1 MTHVKLMGEL
11 GEKFGA
17 EWTSADSS
25 MRDVLK
31 LIDCQVEGLKEYLAD
46 CHNKNIQFS
55 IQNGDELFEDEED
68 LWLPNL
74 KDTVIITPVPTG
86 SGKGLGKLIA
96 GLLLLAALIFV
107 PGGFGLFTATGGVG
121 AGGVTAAGMA
131 GMQAGGALTIAGAG
145 AGTVTGLSLAQATA
159 AGLTVSL
166 SVPGMLV
173 AALGV
178 NLALMGIAEMSAPD
192 AGDMTSDPS
201 YLFNGAGKNI
211 EQGQPVPLLY
221 GEMKIG
227 GTPINEGFA
236 PGSVTTSANPSHIVS
251 GSSTLHQEDGTS
263 DYTSQTSVDSGTIN
277 LNDLGSLNVGVLP

>member
-17 EWTSADSS
+17 EWTSVDSS

-31 LIDCQVEGLKEYLAD
+31 LIDCQVEGFKEYLAE
-46 CHNKNIQFS
+46 CHTKNIQFS

-74 KDTVIITPVPTG
+74 KDTVIITPVPAG

-96 GLLLLAALIFV
+96 GLLLLAALFFI
-107 PGGFGLFTATGGVG
+107 PGMGATLTTGGATTSGGLYATGAAATGGAMQVG
-121 AGGVTAAGMA
+121 VVYGTGTSVAAA
-131 GMQAGGALTIAGAG
+131 ISAGA
-145 AGTVTGLSLAQATA
+145 SLT
-159 AGLTVSL
+159 
-166 SVPGMLV
+166 VPGMLV

-178 NLALMGIAEMSAPD
+178 NLALMGLMEMSAPE

-201 YLFNGAGKNI
+201 FLFNGAGKNI
-211 EQGQPVPLLY
+211 EQGQPVPVLY
-221 GEMKIG
+221 GQMKIG

-236 PGSVTTSANPSHIVS
+236 PGTVNSYASSNYTTTTTSSNYKS
-251 GSSTLHQEDGTS
+251 DGTS
-263 DYTSQTSVDSGTIN
+263 AYTTQTAPHTGTTSSSDYETQEQ
-277 LNDLGSLNVGVLP
+277 

>member
-17 EWTSADSS
+17 EWISADSS

-31 LIDCQVEGLKEYLAD
+31 LIDCQVEGFKEYLAD

-74 KDTVIITPVPTG
+74 KDTVIITPVPAG

-96 GLLLLAALIFV
+96 GLLLIAAMFFL
-107 PGGFGLFTATGGVG
+107 PGTASLFTTGGQAGATINMGIAGGGSMTLGTSAYTALATGGS
-121 AGGVTAAGMA
+121 
-131 GMQAGGALTIAGAG
+131 LT
-145 AGTVTGLSLAQATA
+145 L
-159 AGLTVSL
+159 
-166 SVPGMLV
+166 PGMLV
-173 AALGV
+173 ASLGV

-236 PGSVTTSANPSHIVS
+236 PGSITTSANPSHIIS
-251 GSSTLHQEDGTS
+251 GTSTLYQEDGTS
-263 DYTSQTSVDSGTIN
+263 DYTSQTAVSSGTIN
-277 LNDLGSLNVGVLP
+277 LNDLGSLNVGVLA

>member
-17 EWTSADSS
+17 EWISADSS

-31 LIDCQVEGLKEYLAD
+31 LIDCQVEGFKEYLAD

-74 KDTVIITPVPTG
+74 KDTVIITPVPAG

-96 GLLLLAALIFV
+96 GLLLLAAMFFIPGL
-107 PGGFGLFTATGGVG
+107 GGFMIQGAGSAAGGVVATG
-121 AGGVTAAGMA
+121 AGGSSLLVGGMGTAATAGYTGMSA
-131 GMQAGGALTIAGAG
+131 ASAIAAGA
-145 AGTVTGLSLAQATA
+145 
-159 AGLTVSL
+159 SL
-166 SVPGMLV
+166 STTGMLV
-173 AALGV
+173 ASLGV

-263 DYTSQTSVDSGTIN
+263 DYTSQTSVDSGTVN
-277 LNDLGSLNVGVLP
+277 QNDLGSLNAGVIP